1 VSFPLDETAAAGYT
15 CSMLHRF
22 SVQEVGEHF
31 EEYVHR
37 VEDEGASVVLMRGGQ
52 PVAELRPVLKVKR
65 LRELPQILASLPRL
79 SEDEAASFSA
89 DLDAARAEIAG
100 SPGNPWER

>member
-1 VSFPLDETAAAGYT
+1 MDETTATGYT
-15 CSMLHRF
+15 CSMSHRF

-52 PVAELRPVLKVKR
+52 PVAELRPVPKVKR
-65 LRELPQILASLPRL
+65 LRDLPEILASLPRL
-79 SEDEAASFSA
+79 SEDEAVAFAA

-100 SPGNPWER
+100 SPRNPWER

>member
-1 VSFPLDETAAAGYT
+1 MLVSMTAK
-15 CSMLHRF
+15 L

-37 VEDEGASVVLMRGGQ
+37 VEDQGDSVVLTRRGR
-52 PVAELRPVLKVKR
+52 PVAELRPVAKVRR
-65 LRELPQILASLPRL
+65 LRELPEILASLPRL
-79 SEDEAASFSA
+79 SEDEAASFAS